1 MRLVTLA
8 FATKE
13 EFLAS
18 YHPADGGSLS
28 MKTRTDATIGEEIL
42 VEISFPGLPNR
53 ALVRAQVMGIS
64 FEQGLRFAFSSAD
77 ETTRD
82 FLLAVARGEATV
94 ETTHR
99 DHARFP
105 ASLKASWNLRGS
117 GAHSTTLEDVSAG
130 GAFLRCD
137 SPPAVATEV
146 ELTITAP
153 GGVPLAATG
162 TVAWIRQGKDPGFGV
177 EFHDMAGETGRK
189 LRALLRHASESAEVA
204 LES

>member
-13 EFLAS
+13 EFLAA

-28 MKTRTDATIGEEIL
+28 TKTRTDAQIGEEVLI
-42 VEISFPGLPNR
+42 EISFPGLPNR

-64 FEQGLRFAFSSAD
+64 FEQGLRFAFATAD
-77 ETTRD
+77 ESTRD
-82 FLLAVARGEATV
+82 FLLAVARGEAKV
-94 ETTHR
+94 ETAHR

-105 ASLKASWNLRGS
+105 AALKATWSVRGS
-117 GAHSTTLEDVSAG
+117 VPQSTTIEDVSAG
-130 GAFLRCD
+130 GAFLRSD
-137 SPPAVATEV
+137 QPPAVATEV

-153 GGVPLAATG
+153 GGVPLDATG

-189 LRALLRHASESAEVA
+189 LRQLLRQASESAEVA

>member
-13 EFLAS
+13 EFLAA

-28 MKTRTDATIGEEIL
+28 TRTRTDATIGEEVLI
-42 VEISFPGLPNR
+42 EISFPGLPNR

-64 FEQGLRFAFSSAD
+64 FEQGLRFAFSPAD

-82 FLLAVARGEATV
+82 FLLAVARGEAKV
-94 ETTHR
+94 ETTPR

-105 ASLKASWNLRGS
+105 AKLKAAWNVRGS
-117 GAHSTTLEDVSAG
+117 AATSSTLEDVSAG
-130 GAFLRCD
+130 GAFVRAD
-137 SPPAVATEV
+137 NPPAVASEV

-153 GGVPLAATG
+153 GGDPLQATG
-162 TVAWIRQGKDPGFGV
+162 TVAWLRQGKDPGFGV